1 MKQKQGP
8 GRETRQKRAFSAML
22 GIALLFLGV
31 VLAVNLVEHLQN
43 HDVFAAIISAL
54 GALLFFAVGAIL
66 FSDLFRRKK
75 PPVNPAETNNE
86 EE

>member
-1 MKQKQGP
+1 MKQKQEP
-8 GRETRQKRAFSAML
+8 GRETKQKRAFSAIL
-22 GIALLFLGV
+22 GTALLFLGV

-54 GALLFFAVGAIL
+54 GAQLFFAVGAIL

>member
-8 GRETRQKRAFSAML
+8 GRETRQKRAFSAIL
-22 GIALLFLGV
+22 GMALLFLGV

-54 GALLFFAVGAIL
+54 GALLFFAVGVIL

>member
-1 MKQKQGP
+1 MKQKQEP
-8 GRETRQKRAFSAML
+8 GRETKQKRAFSAIL

>member
-8 GRETRQKRAFSAML
+8 GRETRQKRAFSATL

-75 PPVNPAETNNE
+75 PPVNPAEANNE

>member
-8 GRETRQKRAFSAML
+8 GRETRQKRAFSAIL
-22 GIALLFLGV
+22 GIALLVLGV

>member
-1 MKQKQGP
+1 MKQKQGS
-8 GRETRQKRAFSAML
+8 GRETRQKRAFSAIL